1 MALKSRCWGALK
13 PPRLDQLHGN
23 TAIGSSWPPSADR
36 DKRCG
41 DKGWHRKRTRENV
54 GTGERMAEMGLGGT
68 LLTWFLNHMLIHP
81 VLPGHQADLAANTG
95 DGEEVGAELRMRE
108 PTPSQL

>member
-1 MALKSRCWGALK
+1 MA
-13 PPRLDQLHGN
+13 QEE
-23 TAIGSSWPPSADR
+23 
-36 DKRCG
+36 DKGKCG
-41 DKGWHRKRTRENV
+41 DMGENGRDGV
-54 GTGERMAEMGLGGT
+54 GGT
-68 LLTWFLNHMLIHP
+68 LLTWFLNHVVIHP

>member
-1 MALKSRCWGALK
+1 MEIRPLAAAG
-13 PPRLDQLHGN
+13 PPVQ
-23 TAIGSSWPPSADR
+23 TE
-36 DKRCG
+36 
-41 DKGWHRKRTRENV
+41 TRGV
-54 GTGERMAEMGLGGT
+54 GIRGGTGREQGKMWGQGREWQRWGWGGT